1 MEVEEP
7 RKMGKPREHLSCE
20 LDVRWVWEGEGDAS
34 NYIFVYHKSESE
46 FHTVQVKYC
55 QFIFVYHNP
64 PPPLLRPP
72 HIYLTSF
79 M

>member
-7 RKMGKPREHLSCE
+7 RKMGKPSEHLSCE

-55 QFIFVYHNP
+55 QFYEC
-64 PPPLLRPP
+64 LG
-72 HIYLTSF
+72 SF
-79 M
+79 LAMGCSRMKTITLF